1 MTREQYSKKQSL
13 ITALKRGAGV
23 LAAIDKYEQDKK
35 KQGILIQLDHEYY
48 RTLVDV
54 CFPEIEQEIIAILKS
69 RYTQLM
75 QMWNQELKNMLGEI
89 AE

>member
-23 LAAIDKYEQDKK
+23 LAAIDKYERDKK

-48 RTLVDV
+48 RALVDV

-89 AE
+89 VG